1 MPQSERNR
9 RVAFRW
15 EQVMKAVL
23 RTTNL
28 FEEFIL
34 KIISSQFK
42 RFNLAA
48 GKSSIVW
55 EAYWMQNN
63 AKSTLLKSLQS
74 IVLLLLLLL

>member
-15 EQVMKAVL
+15 EQVTEAVL
-23 RTTNL
+23 RMTNL

-42 RFNLAA
+42 RFNLA
-48 GKSSIVW
+48 VV
-55 EAYWMQNN
+55 EEN
-63 AKSTLLKSLQS
+63 
-74 IVLLLLLLL
+74 V